1 MSNSDGKKL
10 DFIFANFSPDLLQ
23 TFFSCAN
30 HFGFRNYRSSIKVE
44 NSKRLWNACLKIR
57 LLFQD
62 KIMKDEEK
70 LREKDFKGLDN
81 IALQFE
87 SNEVIKDEHL
97 QMQTQS
103 STLEIMG
110 KLEIIGTLPTKK
122 KTSRVLYYTYVL
134 LLKGKNKANIS
145 LENKAYW
152 ILHLEWS
159 IR

>member
-1 MSNSDGKKL
+1 M
-10 DFIFANFSPDLLQ
+10 
-23 TFFSCAN
+23 
-30 HFGFRNYRSSIKVE
+30 
-44 NSKRLWNACLKIR
+44 KIR

-152 ILHLEWS
+152 ILHLE
-159 IR
+159 